1 MLVERWMT
9 PHPVCVAPSDTLG
22 KAGALMASG
31 GFRQLP
37 VVANGKLVGIVTD
50 RDLRHYGGNLEST
63 QVAAAM
69 TTCPVMVS
77 PQDTA
82 ETAARLIIKHK
93 VGALPVVENGAVVGI
108 ISTSDLLKAMLNV
121 LEAAKQ
127 IIQR

>member
-1 MLVERWMT
+1 
-9 PHPVCVAPSDTLG
+9 
-22 KAGALMASG
+22 
-31 GFRQLP
+31 
-37 VVANGKLVGIVTD
+37 
-50 RDLRHYGGNLEST
+50 
-63 QVAAAM
+63 
-69 TTCPVMVS
+69 MVS